1 MKMKE
6 IITKQAFKKIN
17 KILGKFHE
25 GMTEKE
31 QRMLLDEINLATKE
45 AQNKINIF
53 V

>member
-1 MKMKE
+1 MNDR
-6 IITKQAFKKIN
+6 IAKQALKKIN

-31 QRMLLDEINLATKE
+31 QRKLLDEIDLAAKE
-45 AQNKINIF
+45 AQNKINIL